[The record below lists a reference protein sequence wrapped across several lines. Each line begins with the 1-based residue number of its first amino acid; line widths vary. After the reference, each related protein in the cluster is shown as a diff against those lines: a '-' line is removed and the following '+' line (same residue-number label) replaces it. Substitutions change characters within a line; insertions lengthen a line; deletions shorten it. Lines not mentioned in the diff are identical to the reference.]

1 MSVKDVLLK
10 PIAYVIGVVFYD
22 RQFLKGKYFKKGYS
36 RGWRWIVKCF
46 FMQKIIGINRAVP
59 FPVDFRM
66 DVANWRNIIFD
77 LDDMNIFQKVGNYY
91 QAAEAKIYIGKNT
104 WIANGVKIISSN
116 HDLNNLDIHA
126 PGEDVVIG
134 DGCWLAA
141 NSVILPGVTLG
152 EHTVVAAGAV
162 VTKSFPEGWCVIG
175 GVPAKKIK
183 EIEKE
188 ERRV

>member
-1 MSVKDVLLK
+1 ML
-10 PIAYVIGVVFYD
+10 FYD
-22 RQFLKGKYFKKGYS
+22 RRFLRGKYFGKGYTQ
-36 RGWRWIVKCF
+36 GWKWIIKCF

-66 DVANWRNIIFD
+66 QIANWKNLEFDVDNI
-77 LDDMNIFQKVGNYY
+77 NIFQKVGNYY
-91 QAAEAKIYIGKNT
+91 QAADARIVFGKNT

-116 HDLNNLDIHA
+116 HDLQNLDVHSK
-126 PGEDVVIG
+126 GEDIVIG

-141 NSVILPGVTLG
+141 NAILLPGVELG

-183 EIEKE
+183 SIE
-188 ERRV
+188 RPTG